1 MKERSYSSLTRYI
14 PLFDENQPARWRGR
28 SNGFFTAYPAAVDRF
43 VDAVCAFVAENADMA
58 LNRYHALLE
67 KRGIKWEQYAMT
79 RADVSRMDA
88 QGVMRSL
95 WGPCARSAS
104 ARARWADLLKAAV
117 SGAGWSVSPS
127 LTAGHHLKKMISTFR
142 TLCADPRRAVPQ
154 KRHDAGL

>member
-88 QGVMRSL
+88 QGVMAL
-95 WGPCARSAS
+95 VVGAV
-104 ARARWADLLKAAV
+104 RAERFC
-117 SGAGWSVSPS
+117 SGALGGFAESGCLRRWLERLAELDGGPS
-127 LTAGHHLKKMISTFR
+127 SQEDDF
-142 TLCADPRRAVPQ
+142 DF
-154 KRHDAGL
+154 

>member
-67 KRGIKWEQYAMT
+67 KRGIKWEQYAIT
-79 RADVSRMDA
+79 RADVTRKDA
-88 QGVMRSL
+88 H
-95 WGPCARSAS
+95 
-104 ARARWADLLKAAV
+104 DLPNDRHIPLRVHPANV
-117 SGAGWSVSPS
+117 C
-127 LTAGHHLKKMISTFR
+127 AGHGVHPPLSAALSR
-142 TLCADPRRAVPQ
+142 WG
-154 KRHDAGL
+154 GLAI